1 MAGIYI
7 HIPFCNQACHYCDF
21 HFSTSQKYTDEMCS
35 AMQSEIEVRT
45 ADWGHETFNTI
56 YFGGGTPSLL
66 PTPQLGSLMD
76 VLHQKLHTSA
86 VDEVTLEANPE
97 DLSPQKI
104 SELQGLG
111 INRLSIGIQSF
122 HDTHLAWMNR
132 SHSSSDAERAVKTA
146 QDKGI
151 TNITIDLI
159 YSIPGMTRDQWLAN
173 LHQAIQLQV
182 PHISAYSL
190 TIESKTVFGNMQS
203 KGLLNAAPDAESEW
217 QYLTMVDIL
226 NQHHIDAYEVSNFA
240 KRGMESKHNSAYWK
254 GDHYIGIG
262 PSAHSYSNGVRSW
275 NVANN
280 AKYMQALGEKKRPFE
295 QEVLTTADAF
305 NEMMMTRLRTT
316 RGLNHAEVEAS
327 FGIHILEKF
336 QTEFARWSENQWAQR
351 DENGIRLTPKGM
363 LFADRCAAELFLQQD
378 DFT

>member
-173 LHQAIQLQV
+173 LHHAIQLQV

-203 KGLLNAAPDAESEW
+203 KGLLTAAPDAESEW

-226 NQHHIDAYEVSNFA
+226 NQHHIDAYKVSSFA
-240 KRGMESKHNSAYWK
+240 KR
-254 GDHYIGIG
+254 
-262 PSAHSYSNGVRSW
+262 
-275 NVANN
+275 
-280 AKYMQALGEKKRPFE
+280 
-295 QEVLTTADAF
+295 
-305 NEMMMTRLRTT
+305 
-316 RGLNHAEVEAS
+316 
-327 FGIHILEKF
+327 
-336 QTEFARWSENQWAQR
+336 
-351 DENGIRLTPKGM
+351 
-363 LFADRCAAELFLQQD
+363 
-378 DFT
+378 